1 MAAKARDLAAAGLV
15 IAVTWGLA
23 AALIL
28 IQDEKVVLTI
38 LRGIIAVSLAAVGA
52 LAAASILYAR
62 G

>member
-1 MAAKARDLAAAGLV
+1 MAAKARELAAAGLV
-15 IAVTWGLA
+15 LAVTWGLA

-28 IQDEKVVLTI
+28 VQDEKTVLAI